1 MCTTEMASGKTE
13 SKGFK
18 GKKPFRSVSQ
28 AHGIFP
34 QELEAVGSG
43 AQPTE
48 SFLSATAEQE
58 RCEARDPG
66 QVPSSAL

>member
-1 MCTTEMASGKTE
+1 MCTTEVASGKTE

-28 AHGIFP
+28 AHDVFP
-34 QELEAVGSG
+34 QELEAFGSG

-48 SFLSATAEQE
+48 PFLSTTGEQE
-58 RCEARDPG
+58 PCEARDPR